1 MTSAMVLFI
10 NVQFPCIVKL
20 YLGFVTPI
28 GVAIV
33 ILCYLLQH
41 GKRCMNAFSCVF
53 VELEKFKGDFIL
65 ISLCFLIFSFLLIF
79 FEEKK
84 IGKKL
89 IQFSYLL
96 DFWHHFFLFFCLIL
110 RSFQTIVPNFLEI
123 FMVFDFLVHNS
134 WKILNLNFVL
144 VP

>member
-1 MTSAMVLFI
+1 
-10 NVQFPCIVKL
+10 
-20 YLGFVTPI
+20 
-28 GVAIV
+28 
-33 ILCYLLQH
+33 
-41 GKRCMNAFSCVF
+41 
-53 VELEKFKGDFIL
+53 
-65 ISLCFLIFSFLLIF
+65 
-79 FEEKK
+79 
-84 IGKKL
+84 L